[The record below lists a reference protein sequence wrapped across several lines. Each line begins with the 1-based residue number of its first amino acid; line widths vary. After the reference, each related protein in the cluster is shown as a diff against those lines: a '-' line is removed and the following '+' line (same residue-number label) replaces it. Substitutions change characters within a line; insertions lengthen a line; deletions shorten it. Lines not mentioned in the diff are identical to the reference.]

1 MTARR
6 VLAPHRR
13 LLCLMRAQPPGP
25 AGIFDATNNTR
36 KRIYMLM
43 KMAEDNC
50 KAKKDE
56 KKQKAEG
63 NILLASIENMQY
75 VVTID
80 VLHEYL
86 DIQTSF
92 AAKEALEGHIIYE
105 GGGIDQPSFREAGHI
120 DQPSFREVGHDLY
133 NMPIKWL

>member
-1 MTARR
+1 
-6 VLAPHRR
+6 
-13 LLCLMRAQPPGP
+13 
-25 AGIFDATNNTR
+25 
-36 KRIYMLM
+36 MLM

-80 VLHEYL
+80 VLHEQL
-86 DIQTSF
+86 LERFFHFINLILKAWSF
-92 AAKEALEGHIIYE
+92 FSASGSN